1 MRLRSTI
8 CIMQQTPSACL
19 DDGRLIYSSSVTC
32 PFYYRETQFQMFLNV
47 ESLFLISFN
56 ISFFFFCFS
65 AFSSKNLSY
74 QITLFTILQRQ
85 SISRL
90 LDRHQ
95 PGAQRESMYKRF
107 PITLDHR
114 LTPSTI
120 GATSILGSGFLSA

>member
-56 ISFFFFCFS
+56 ISFFFFFVSPPSPLKISLTKLLYLRSYSGNQS
-65 AFSSKNLSY
+65 AGCWIAINREPRENRCTNDSRS
-74 QITLFTILQRQ
+74 R
-85 SISRL
+85 SII
-90 LDRHQ
+90 D
-95 PGAQRESMYKRF
+95 
-107 PITLDHR
+107 
-114 LTPSTI
+114 
-120 GATSILGSGFLSA
+120 